1 LGLAHG
7 EAVAQGTF
15 FALDWGLERGILPLR
30 EHARA
35 ERLLEVAFGFSR
47 LSRARGLG
55 LPSLPMARK
64 FLGQDKKRAAR
75 DEVIFIFLE
84 RFGRTRREAVGIEEL
99 LAYARRAG
107 WIRR

>member
-1 LGLAHG
+1 
-7 EAVAQGTF
+7 
-15 FALDWGLERGILPLR
+15 LPLR